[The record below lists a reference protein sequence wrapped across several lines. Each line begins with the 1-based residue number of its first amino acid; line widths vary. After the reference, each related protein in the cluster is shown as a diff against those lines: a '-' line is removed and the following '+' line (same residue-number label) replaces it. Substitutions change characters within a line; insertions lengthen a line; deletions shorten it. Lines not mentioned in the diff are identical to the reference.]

1 MVFIVGGA
9 NTLDSAYDIDNGLK
23 FNGANQSM
31 SIAQDAGSGSN
42 TTGTLSFWVK
52 RSKISTEYIAYARS
66 DNNNVFNVYFSSN
79 HRLEIRSTQGG
90 SAEMSYKTDML
101 FRDVSAW
108 YHIVIAIDTTDGTA
122 ADRCKLFVNGSRITS
137 FQTQTNFDQNDTIE
151 WFQSDA
157 TFYYG
162 GEFEDGSQ
170 GNAYAGYLAEAYL
183 IDGQQKAPTD
193 FGEYNDN
200 NVWVPKKYL
209 GTFGNNGHKLE
220 FQQSGTSANSSGIGA
235 DTSGNDLHLTVAALG
250 SNSPALDV
258 PTNNFCTMIPADNMN
273 LSNGN
278 ISGATTRTGN
288 WDAVH
293 GSKGVTTGNWYFE
306 CRASRTE
313 DNFRVIVGVVG
324 DPENWGIGFNGK
336 GATGDPLS
344 TFSNT
349 YPFYGKGVWLD
360 HWYDEDYNDSSTASV
375 NSNNDIIQIAL
386 DMDNYKLWVG
396 VNVQFKDNSNNNV
409 SYADVA
415 AGNSATVSIASAAYT
430 GKTFFPAFWLRDDE
444 GADDNL
450 ADINFGGAISFNIS
464 SAVNDGAGRG
474 KFEYDVPSG
483 FFSLCTKNLANH
495 G

>member
-1 MVFIVGGA
+1 MVFPVVGG
-9 NTLDSAYDIDNGLK
+9 TQDTAYDIDNGLK

-66 DNNNVFNVYFSSN
+66 DNSNVFNVYFSATATS
-79 HRLEIRSTQGG
+79 RLEIRSTQGG
-90 SAEMSYKTDML
+90 SAEMSYKTNMK

-183 IDGQQKAPTD
+183 IDGQQLDASN

-200 NVWVPKKYL
+200 GVWIPKKYL

-235 DTSGNDLHLTVAALG
+235 DTSGNDNHFSVSNHG
-250 SNSPALDV
+250 SNSNTLDT
-258 PTNNFCTMIPADNMN
+258 PTNNFCTLNSLIGNAVYTAPSYGAGG
-273 LSNGN
+273 LTWTSTSNGSFGSSGIATIAPN
-278 ISGATTRTGN
+278 SGKWYWEARINSSISNGVGLGARVMEGYFPEFNNDSFFAGSTADSGGIGYSVNFNNGHPQTNSAEYNTGNEINGGSALSANDILGIAMDLDNGAIYYAINGTWQASSDPESGASKTNAQHTFTVDGSYAP
-288 WDAVH
+288 AV
-293 GSKGVTTGNWYFE
+293 
-306 CRASRTE
+306 
-313 DNFRVIVGVVG
+313 
-324 DPENWGIGFNGK
+324 
-336 GATGDPLS
+336 
-344 TFSNT
+344 
-349 YPFYGKGVWLD
+349 YG
-360 HWYDEDYNDSSTASV
+360 YSSTEF
-375 NSNNDIIQIAL
+375 
-386 DMDNYKLWVG
+386 DM
-396 VNVQFKDNSNNNV
+396 
-409 SYADVA
+409 
-415 AGNSATVSIASAAYT
+415 
-430 GKTFFPAFWLRDDE
+430 
-444 GADDNL
+444 
-450 ADINFGGAISFNIS
+450 NFGGAVSFNVS
-464 SAVNDGAGRG
+464 SATSDTAGYG
-474 KFEYDVPSG
+474 KFEYSVPDG
-483 FFSLCTKNLANH
+483 YYALNTKNL
-495 G
+495 GKYG